1 MKLVR
6 FGEAGSETPGMLDAD
21 GTIRDLSGH
30 VADITGAT
38 LDAATLARLRGLDPA
53 SLPAVDGNARLGACV
68 GGIGKFMCIGLN
80 YSRPCGR
87 NRCGHSRTSDPV
99 HEGHLGRRRPQ

>member
-6 FGEAGSETPGMLDAD
+6 FGEAGSELPGMIDAE

-38 LDAATLARLRGLDPA
+38 LDAATLDRLRGLDPA
-53 SLPAVDGNARLGACV
+53 SLPASP
-68 GGIGKFMCIGLN
+68 K
-80 YSRPCGR
+80 
-87 NRCGHSRTSDPV
+87 RTSFMDQLSSLSS
-99 HEGHLGRRRPQ
+99 GN

>member
-6 FGEAGSETPGMLDAD
+6 FGEAGSETPGMLDAE

-38 LDAATLARLRGLDPA
+38 VSYTHLTLPTT
-53 SLPAVDGNARLGACV
+53 
-68 GGIGKFMCIGLN
+68 GI
-80 YSRPCGR
+80 
-87 NRCGHSRTSDPV
+87 V
-99 HEGHLGRRRPQ
+99 